1 MTMTDLPLAA
11 ASPRTSPARP
21 VAATLWHRAVA
32 LRLPG
37 WILIAGGLAAWQA
50 GAASGLIGV
59 AGLPAPSTILQAW
72 WREAS
77 QGRLLVELGSTL
89 RLMFTGYLLAA
100 VLGAAVGVLMG
111 RVRLAWS
118 ILEPVVELIRPV
130 PISAVVPILILLLG
144 IDDALKITAV
154 FWGSFFPILLN
165 TFAGVRAVPRTMR
178 ETGQTF
184 GLSEWQMT
192 REIVVMHALPSIFVG
207 LRIALTISLIVAVF
221 SEMLAGYAGIGYFI
235 MQAQQT
241 LSVDRLWAGVLT
253 LSVVG
258 YGLNLVFLRIEAFV
272 LPWHIGSARRQNP

>member
-21 VAATLWHRAVA
+21 VATTLWHRAVA

-37 WILIAGGLAAWQA
+37 WILIAGVLAAWQA

-77 QGRLLVELGSTL
+77 QGRLLAELGSTL

-144 IDDALKITAV
+144 IDDALKVTAV

-272 LPWHIGSARRQNP
+272 LPWHTGSARRQNP